1 VKISC
6 ATLEVTADDHF
17 EQIDTGTIGIDGVWI
32 TATDPAAIEKLIG
45 ALVVCGALLR
55 DSRAV
60 SA

>member
-1 VKISC
+1 MRITTV
-6 ATLEVTADDHF
+6 TLQLDPDDVI

-55 DSRAV
+55 DSQAV